1 MLIVTASGRHGPPHH
16 LALTGSPAGGRQG
29 STRRRRAFFVA
40 AKASERRGNAM
51 ITREELKAAR
61 KLLGWSQLAL
71 SIEAD
76 LSIPTL
82 VGFERGQKRTRART
96 VLRIQRTLERAGV
109 IFLDVGPVRARPAA
123 AE

>member
-1 MLIVTASGRHGPPHH
+1 
-16 LALTGSPAGGRQG
+16 
-29 STRRRRAFFVA
+29 
-40 AKASERRGNAM
+40 M